1 MVRGGRTTYAS
12 WSRQFF
18 FFVLLVGPGW
28 SVFGLRFLVG
38 FCCEKFESAKKMTT
52 TVFMAE
58 TFVYTTEGADV
69 PEDVV
74 RIRIDPPD
82 ISANAFQNQ
91 LGILRIE

>member
-1 MVRGGRTTYAS
+1 
-12 WSRQFF
+12 
-18 FFVLLVGPGW
+18 
-28 SVFGLRFLVG
+28 
-38 FCCEKFESAKKMTT
+38 
-52 TVFMAE
+52 MAE